1 MAKLTFWLYLTLSLC
16 LSHLKVL
23 CEMSVKNSVG
33 RWVVVSGG
41 NRGGASNRWRP
52 FLFFFLFCCFVRF
65 VCHLLRKSQK
75 CKLKVERSAMFAPE
89 IGKEGVS
96 IISLGWVIPQEV

>member
-1 MAKLTFWLYLTLSLC
+1 MGGGIRGKP
-16 LSHLKVL
+16 
-23 CEMSVKNSVG
+23 G
-33 RWVVVSGG
+33 RSFKPME
-41 NRGGASNRWRP
+41 AFP
-52 FLFFFLFCCFVRF
+52 FFFVLFCCFVRF